1 MIMKHK
7 KNRKSESKDVTVL
20 QAVVD
25 LLKNNNDQLQD
36 EVYRL
41 RNEIAATNSV
51 NIQQEEED
59 KNYRN
64 LTQLHTLLMVIMI
77 LVAPHCDDSPL
88 GYAVG
93 KAIKKYQLSIIKS
106 LAKDT
111 EYVQDEDLDE
121 WDDEDDEDE
130 SSEIWRGEEE

>member
-1 MIMKHK
+1 MKHR
-7 KNRKSESKDVTVL
+7 KNKEKESKDVTVL

-41 RNEIAATNSV
+41 KNEIAATNFV

-130 SSEIWRGEEE
+130 

>member
-41 RNEIAATNSV
+41 RNVIARTNAM
-51 NIQQEEED
+51 NIQADEESKD
-59 KNYRN
+59 YRN
-64 LTQLHTLLMVIMI
+64 LTQLHTLLMI
-77 LVAPHCDDSPL
+77 LMNLIAPHCDNSPL
-88 GYAVG
+88 GEAVW

-111 EYVQDEDLDE
+111 EYVKDEDLDE

>member
-1 MIMKHK
+1 MKHR
-7 KNRKSESKDVTVL
+7 KNKEKESKDVTVL

-64 LTQLHTLLMVIMI
+64 LTQLHTLLMI
-77 LVAPHCDDSPL
+77 LMNLIAPHCDNSPL
-88 GYAVG
+88 GEAVG

-121 WDDEDDEDE
+121 WDDEDGDDEG
-130 SSEIWRGEEE
+130 SEIWRGEEE

>member
-1 MIMKHK
+1 MIMKYK
-7 KNRKSESKDVTVL
+7 KNRNSESKDVTVL

-41 RNEIAATNSV
+41 RNVIAQTNAM
-51 NIQQEEED
+51 NIQADEESKD
-59 KNYRN
+59 YRN

-77 LVAPHCDDSPL
+77 LVAPHCDNSPL
-88 GYAVG
+88 GEAVG

-111 EYVQDEDLDE
+111 EYVQDEDLEDWEDE
-121 WDDEDDEDE
+121 DGDDEG
-130 SSEIWRGEEE
+130 SEIWRGEEE

>member
-1 MIMKHK
+1 MKHRK
-7 KNRKSESKDVTVL
+7 KKEKESKDVTVL

-25 LLKNNNDQLQD
+25 LLKSNNDQLQD

-77 LVAPHCDDSPL
+77 LVTPHCDDSPL

-121 WDDEDDEDE
+121 WDDEDGEDE
-130 SSEIWRGEEE
+130 STEIWYGEEE

>member
-1 MIMKHK
+1 MKHR
-7 KNRKSESKDVTVL
+7 KNKEKESKDVTVL

-25 LLKNNNDQLQD
+25 LLKSNNDQLQD

-64 LTQLHTLLMVIMI
+64 LTQLHTLFMVLMNMLTAHI
-77 LVAPHCDDSPL
+77 DESPL
-88 GYAVG
+88 GQAVG
-93 KAIKKYQLSIIKS
+93 KAIKKYQLSLVTS

>member
-7 KNRKSESKDVTVL
+7 KNKEKESKDVTVL

-51 NIQQEEED
+51 NIQQEEESKD
-59 KNYRN
+59 YRN
-64 LTQLHTLLMVIMI
+64 LTQLHTLLMVLMNMLTAHI
-77 LVAPHCDDSPL
+77 DDSPL
-88 GYAVG
+88 GDAVG
-93 KAIKKYQLSIIKS
+93 KAIKKYQLSIVKS
-106 LAKDT
+106 LARST

-130 SSEIWRGEEE
+130 GSEIWRGEEE